1 MAALVQSPVTL
12 TLRNGAAFRQKRA
25 TRKAGV
31 VVRASNTKTP
41 FKEDDTGSSRRHILS
56 ASLAAAVAVRPCSS
70 PSPSHISCVLFI
82 FFAWALNLPREST
95 FSYRRGA
102 YLSRQRLL
110 SLPLRSLQWRRAKT
124 SRTPRT
130 SETVSGPARPFM
142 NCNFT
147 QLFSPVPSVSTPSH
161 L

>member
-41 FKEDDTGSSRRHILS
+41 SKEDATGSSRRHILS

-70 PSPSHISCVLFI
+70 PSPSLILCVVYILRMG
-82 FFAWALNLPREST
+82 LNLPREST

-147 QLFSPVPSVSTPSH
+147 QLSSPVPSVSTPSH